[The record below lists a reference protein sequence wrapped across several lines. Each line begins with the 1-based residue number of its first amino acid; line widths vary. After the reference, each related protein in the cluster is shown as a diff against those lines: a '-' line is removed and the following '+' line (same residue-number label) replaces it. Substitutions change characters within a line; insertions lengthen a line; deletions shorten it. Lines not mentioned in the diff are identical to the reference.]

1 MGDAGGSPERSSA
14 YLSCQLNMERK
25 SQIVDPDRR
34 VAGETESLPSS
45 MLRVDRTEQEALAAP
60 ILCPYARNTKCLLHL
75 EKHLDGPW
83 DVGSLATDIE
93 AHLQIFP
100 QPHMHSLSRK
110 HFENLPLLIDAQFP
124 TQLRREIALQCK
136 LRSSRWP
143 PISSRR

>member
-60 ILCPYARNTKCLLHL
+60 SSRCETKL
-75 EKHLDGPW
+75 
-83 DVGSLATDIE
+83 SLAPIPPP
-93 AHLQIFP
+93 FCG
-100 QPHMHSLSRK
+100 LSW
-110 HFENLPLLIDAQFP
+110 FDETSPLPI
-124 TQLRREIALQCK
+124 
-136 LRSSRWP
+136 RSEYEVLTAP
-143 PISSRR
+143 